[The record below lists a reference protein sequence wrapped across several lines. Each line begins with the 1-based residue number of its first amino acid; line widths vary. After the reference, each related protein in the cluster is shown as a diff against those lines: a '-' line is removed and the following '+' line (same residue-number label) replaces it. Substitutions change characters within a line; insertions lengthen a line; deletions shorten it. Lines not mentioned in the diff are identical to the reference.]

1 MKKRVILVGG
11 GHAHTLAL
19 ATYVTKPPGDAEV
32 ILITPSRFQTYS
44 GMLPGWIYG
53 NYAIEDCRIDLASLA
68 QRAGAKILLNQVSSI
83 DAAGKHVVL
92 DNGERLAFDVLSLDM
107 GSQTNTA
114 SLAPLGETLLP
125 VKPLDRFFQAWPG
138 VLAAA
143 HQKSGFR
150 LDVVGGGAA
159 GVEIALAAVH
169 ALKKPDPAVQVNLW
183 ISESGIL
190 PGHAPAVQRRI
201 RQCLLQK
208 GVDIRLFSRAAANDP
223 DSIRRRFAQSDR
235 VIAATGA
242 APPAG
247 LSDSGL
253 RLDDQGYVC
262 VDRYHRALS
271 HDAIFA
277 AGDMCSRQDVQMARS
292 GVHAVRA
299 GPILGANLL
308 ATIRGEALRAYMPR
322 ASSLYLLACGPRQAV
337 MSWGKWSAQ
346 GAWVGWL
353 KDVIDRRFVR
363 RHSFREL
370 TRPL

>member
-11 GHAHTLAL
+11 GHAHILAL
-19 ATYVTKPPGDAEV
+19 TGYAAKPPDDVEIMLV
-32 ILITPSRFQTYS
+32 TPSRFQTYS

-53 NYAIEDCRIDLASLA
+53 NYAAEDCRIDLTGLA
-68 QRAGAKILLNQVSSI
+68 QRAGAQILLRQVMSI
-83 DAAGKHVVL
+83 DATSRRVDL

-114 SLAPLGETLLP
+114 SLAPLGGKLLP
-125 VKPLDRFFQAWPG
+125 VKPLDRFFQVWPD

-143 HQKSGFR
+143 DEKSGYR

-169 ALKKPDPAVQVNLW
+169 ALSTLDPAARVNLW
-183 ISESGIL
+183 ISDSGIL

-201 RQCLLQK
+201 GQCLFTK
-208 GVDIRLFSRAAANDP
+208 GVPVRLFSRSAANDP
-223 DSIRRRFAQSDR
+223 ESIGSLFAQSDC

-242 APPAG
+242 AAPAG
-247 LSDSGL
+247 LAGSGL
-253 RLDDQGYVC
+253 SLDDRGYVC
-262 VDRYHRALS
+262 VDRYHRTLS
-271 HDAIFA
+271 HADIFA

-308 ATIRGEALRAYMPR
+308 AAIRGESLRPYMPR
-322 ASSLYLLACGPRQAV
+322 ASSMYLLACGPRQAV
-337 MSWGKWSAQ
+337 MSWGTWSAQ
-346 GAWVGWL
+346 GVGVGWL
-353 KDVIDRRFVR
+353 KDFIDRRFVR
-363 RHSFREL
+363 QHSFRD
-370 TRPL
+370 